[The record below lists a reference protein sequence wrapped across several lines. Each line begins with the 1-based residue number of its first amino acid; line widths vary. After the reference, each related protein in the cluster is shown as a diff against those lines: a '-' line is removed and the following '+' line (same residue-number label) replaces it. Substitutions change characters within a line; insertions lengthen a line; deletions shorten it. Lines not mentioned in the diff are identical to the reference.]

1 MFPPAMRRLP
11 PALLLLMAL
20 MAVAPA
26 EAAVPPKK
34 WKPDVDAAVKYARE
48 RRGNISFA
56 VRFPAGRLYG
66 YRTQRTAPS
75 ASVLKAML
83 MVSYL
88 NLRGVRSRKLRRSDL
103 ELLTPMIRWSDNR
116 TAYRIR
122 VLVGAGRLNRLA
134 RKVRMRRFWPAPAG
148 SWGLSRITAAD
159 QTRFFLELER
169 FIVPRHRATA
179 LRLLRTITRSQ
190 RWGIGQVI
198 PKGWTAYF
206 KGGWGSGTGAIDNQ
220 VVLLTRGNQRIS
232 AAVLTT
238 ADGSHAYGKATLRGV
253 FKRLLRG
260 LARSR

>member
-1 MFPPAMRRLP
+1 MRVA
-11 PALLLLMAL
+11 ALALAL
-20 MAVAPA
+20 MSALVAAPA
-26 EAAVPPKK
+26 AGATVPPKG
-34 WKPDVDAAVKYARE
+34 WTPDVAAAVKYARA

-56 VRFPAGRLYG
+56 VRVPGGRLYG
-66 YRTQRTAPS
+66 YRTARTAPS

-83 MVSYL
+83 MIAYL
-88 NLRGVRSRKLRRSDL
+88 NRRGVRSRALRRSDL
-103 ELLTPMIRWSDNR
+103 ALLTPMIRRSDNR

-122 VLVGAGRLNRLA
+122 VLVGAGGLYRIA
-134 RKVRMRRFWPAPAG
+134 RKVGMRRFAAAPAG

-169 FIVPRHRATA
+169 FVVPRHRATA

-190 RWGIGQVI
+190 RWGIGEVT

-220 VVLLTRGNQRIS
+220 VALLTRGDERVS
-232 AAVLTT
+232 VAVLTT

-260 LARSR
+260 LSRRGST

>member
-1 MFPPAMRRLP
+1 MRRLGL
-11 PALLLLMAL
+11 AVLLLLVL
-20 MAVAPA
+20 APAA
-26 EAAVPPKK
+26 EAASPPEDWVPGI
-34 WKPDVDAAVKYARE
+34 ASATRYAQS

-56 VRFPAGRLYG
+56 VRFPSGRIYG

-83 MVSYL
+83 MVAYL
-88 NLRGVRSRKLRRSDL
+88 NRRNVRSRNVTRSDL
-103 ELLTPMIRWSDNR
+103 ALLAPMIRRSDNR

-122 VLVGAGRLNRLA
+122 VLVGAGGLYRVA
-134 RKVRMRRFWPAPAG
+134 RKVGMRRFAAAPAG

-159 QTRFFLELER
+159 QTRFFIDLER
-169 FIVPRHRATA
+169 FVVPRHRATA
-179 LRLLRTITRSQ
+179 LRLLRTVTRSQ

-253 FKRLLRG
+253 FKRLLSG
-260 LARSR
+260 VAKAR